1 MDAIQSTAHEK
12 SATTGTR
19 AGRDGSTKAK
29 PFVKW
34 AGGKRQL
41 LPAIRLNLPKRFA
54 RYFEPFVGGGAVF
67 FDLEPPCAILSDAN
81 AELINCYLAVRDHV
95 DELIRA
101 LRGHVYDKEHYY
113 RVRAIPPET
122 LGEVERA
129 ARTIFLN
136 KTGFNGLYRV
146 NSKGVFNVPFG
157 RYVKPNFCDVAN
169 LLGCSARLKGAEISR
184 RRFEQVLDEARAGD
198 FVYFDPPY
206 IPLSRTSSFTAYSD
220 LKFEG
225 DDHERLACVF
235 EELARRGV
243 HVMLSNSDVAWVRK
257 RYARFRVT
265 EVLAMRQV
273 NSVSSSRGLIGEL
286 LVTSY

>member
-1 MDAIQSTAHEK
+1 MDAIQSTTIEK
-12 SATTGTR
+12 SAR
-19 AGRDGSTKAK
+19 AAARIGGDCSAKVK

-41 LPAIRLNLPKRFA
+41 LPAIRLNLPKKFA

-67 FDLEPPCAILSDAN
+67 FDLAPPCAILSDAN

-101 LRGHVYDKEHYY
+101 LRGHVYEKEHYY
-113 RVRAIPPET
+113 RVRAIAPDS

-157 RYVKPNFCDVAN
+157 RFKNPNICDEPT
-169 LLGCSARLKGAEISR
+169 LRTCSARLVGVEIHHR
-184 RRFEQVLDEARAGD
+184 PFEATLREARAGD

-206 IPLSRTSSFTAYSD
+206 IPLSKTSYFTAYSD
-220 LKFEG
+220 LRFDLE
-225 DDHERLACVF
+225 DQERLARVF
-235 EELARRGV
+235 EELADRGAK
-243 HVMLSNSDVAWVRK
+243 VMLSNSDVEWVRE
-257 RYARFRVT
+257 RYARFT
-265 EVLAMRQV
+265 LKDVLAPRSV
-273 NSVSSSRGLIGEL
+273 NSVVSSRGLVREL